1 LLAVKQYC
9 ADVRVL
15 PLMLQSGAIALMSNV
30 NSHVY
35 YSSYIVLCDEIA
47 CLLVTMCKQ
56 HFVFTRQFYV

>member
-1 LLAVKQYC
+1 
-9 ADVRVL
+9 
-15 PLMLQSGAIALMSNV
+15 MSNV